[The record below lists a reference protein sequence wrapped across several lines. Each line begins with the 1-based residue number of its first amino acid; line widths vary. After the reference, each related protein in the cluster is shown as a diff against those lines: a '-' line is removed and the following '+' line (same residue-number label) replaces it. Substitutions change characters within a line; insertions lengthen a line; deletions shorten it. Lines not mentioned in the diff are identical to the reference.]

1 MKTPNE
7 YFRRLAQQ
15 AMETHRLSERGLA
28 RLLGCGWET
37 VNHLLNEENVRLT
50 QTQWFNLM
58 ALGGAFRNA
67 RPNV

>member
-1 MKTPNE
+1 MTAE
-7 YFRRLAQQ
+7 ETVRRMAER
-15 AMETHRLSERGLA
+15 AMEDHRLSERGLA

-58 ALGGAFRNA
+58 ALGGVFKKCET
-67 RPNV
+67 

>member
-7 YFRRLAQQ
+7 YFRRLAQK

-67 RPNV
+67 RPNI

>member
-7 YFRRLAQQ
+7 YFRRLPQK

-50 QTQWFNLM
+50 QTQWFHLM
-58 ALGGAFRNA
+58 ALGGAFEKDKEEK
-67 RPNV
+67 

>member
-1 MKTPNE
+1 MTAE
-7 YFRRLAQQ
+7 ETVRRLAQR
-15 AMETHRLSERGLA
+15 AMEDHRLSERGLA

-58 ALGGAFRNA
+58 ALGGAFKKCET
-67 RPNV
+67 

>member
-1 MKTPNE
+1 MTAE
-7 YFRRLAQQ
+7 ETVRRLAQR
-15 AMETHRLSERGLA
+15 AMEDHRLSERGLA

-58 ALGGAFRNA
+58 ALGGVFKKCET
-67 RPNV
+67 